1 MVYSDATAMSLCT
14 FGLTILQH
22 HYDYHVERTVM
33 KRRVAMCHMIYKK
46 GHVRAQGTYNELC
59 SSGLDTAFLLRTDEE
74 RERRFLS
81 LGPTVTEQEVITG
94 TAETP
99 KVNPAQ
105 QRRGPSHGKAR
116 HVSLPLPGLRVGR
129 CRPRGAKQKR
139 RCERDEEKDD
149 TERLT
154 GSRGERVRPTGRR
167 GERVRPTGRR
177 GDRQGEEE
185 SECGRP
191 GEEES
196 ECGGQGEEEREKWR
210 ASAAD
215 REKRRG
221 RSGERVRPTRRRG
234 ERVRPTGRRGDD
246 VEEQRRTAACMANSL
261 LGANH
266 LRWMRRRAG
275 VGCLR
280 GRELVLCMPRG
291 CGWKCMCLRKCR
303 VYRSMCLCFGMSM

>member
-154 GSRGERVRPTGRR
+154 GSRGGRQGEEEREKRRASAADREKRRASAADREKRRPTGRGGERVRPTGRR
-167 GERVRPTGRR
+167 GERVRRTGRR
-177 GDRQGEEE
+177 GEGEVE

-191 GEEES
+191 
-196 ECGGQGEEEREKWR
+196 GEEEREKWR

-215 REKRRG
+215 QEKRRASAADREKR
-221 RSGERVRPTRRRG
+221 
-234 ERVRPTGRRGDD
+234 
-246 VEEQRRTAACMANSL
+246 
-261 LGANH
+261 
-266 LRWMRRRAG
+266 
-275 VGCLR
+275 
-280 GRELVLCMPRG
+280 
-291 CGWKCMCLRKCR
+291 
-303 VYRSMCLCFGMSM
+303 

>member
-154 GSRGERVRPTGRR
+154 GSRGG
-167 GERVRPTGRR
+167 
-177 GDRQGEEE
+177 RQGEEEREE
-185 SECGRP
+185 SECGR
-191 GEEES
+191 
-196 ECGGQGEEEREKWR
+196 QGEEVTMWR
-210 ASAAD
+210 S
-215 REKRRG
+215 RG
-221 RSGERVRPTRRRG
+221 G
-234 ERVRPTGRRGDD
+234 
-246 VEEQRRTAACMANSL
+246 
-261 LGANH
+261 
-266 LRWMRRRAG
+266 RRRAWPT
-275 VGCLR
+275 VCW
-280 GRELVLCMPRG
+280 GRTICLCMPRG